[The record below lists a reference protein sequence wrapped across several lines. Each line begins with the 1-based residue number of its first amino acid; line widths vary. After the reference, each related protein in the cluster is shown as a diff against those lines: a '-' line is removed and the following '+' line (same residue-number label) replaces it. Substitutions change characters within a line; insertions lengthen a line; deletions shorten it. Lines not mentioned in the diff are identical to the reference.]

1 MTAEILIFVCGH
13 PTLVQCLEQ
22 WFGGWSSGE
31 MECAWQF
38 LKCWNLHINWSHTN
52 PHTNSDFI
60 KVDVM
65 FNYEPSLLDISYWL
79 TVQYRFQID
88 LQYSKDV
95 TL

>member
-1 MTAEILIFVCGH
+1 
-13 PTLVQCLEQ
+13 
-22 WFGGWSSGE
+22 
-31 MECAWQF
+31 
-38 LKCWNLHINWSHTN
+38 
-52 PHTNSDFI
+52 
-60 KVDVM
+60 M